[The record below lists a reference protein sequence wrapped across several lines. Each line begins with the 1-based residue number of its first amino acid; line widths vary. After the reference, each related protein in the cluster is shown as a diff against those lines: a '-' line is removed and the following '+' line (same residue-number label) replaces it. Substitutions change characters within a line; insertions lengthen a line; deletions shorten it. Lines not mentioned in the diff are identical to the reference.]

1 MNAESTPDLEEER
14 QKNGKEGEELSRQ
27 VELLKEKRAICRSIS
42 SRTQR
47 SRRRRR
53 PRRRRKT
60 VSCVFAASLMRRT
73 RSILPRAR
81 RKTSSSSLS
90 AI

>member
-27 VELLKEKRAICRSIS
+27 VELLEEKRSDLQKHLQSDAALAEA
-42 SRTQR
+42 
-47 SRRRRR
+47 
-53 PRRRRKT
+53 KKAAKET

-81 RKTSSSSLS
+81 RKTSSSSSS